1 MWVYPC
7 PARGVADCLSTPC
20 APRRRVVLSPEAKV
34 DAEAR
39 RKAAK
44 AAARQAKEEADKL
57 ARSKLG
63 PTLPPALAS
72 ELDEDAF
79 FKCVLVHMPCPR
91 VTRTPLHRSTRAALH
106 WKGGSRRFC
115 LRAAASARRLKPRRG
130 SVVWRGREAETG
142 GCP

>member
-1 MWVYPC
+1 MGLSVPGAW
-7 PARGVADCLSTPC
+7 VADCLSTPC
-20 APRRRVVLSPEAKV
+20 APRRRAALSPEAKV

-79 FKCVLVHMPCPR
+79 FKCVLLPCPR

-106 WKGGSRRFC
+106 
-115 LRAAASARRLKPRRG
+115 
-130 SVVWRGREAETG
+130 
-142 GCP
+142 